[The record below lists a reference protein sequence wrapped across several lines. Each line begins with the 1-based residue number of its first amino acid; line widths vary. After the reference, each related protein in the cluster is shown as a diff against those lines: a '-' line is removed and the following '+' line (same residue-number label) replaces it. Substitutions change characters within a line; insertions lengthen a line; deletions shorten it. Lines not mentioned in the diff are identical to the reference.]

1 MEPVTL
7 TLPPEALEQLEQ
19 RITARIL
26 ASLDASTAASPLPRR
41 RGAPPGSSRAASR
54 GSTTSSTRAPSKPC
68 RDGKRLLF
76 RRDQLAAYVEGR
88 TSMNARR
95 DELVAAL
102 EANDH
107 DAIKALGWWDIGEVY
122 LTAMAPRQAGTTKDL
137 IPLAKLLGD
146 EDPAAVLDAIEQC
159 AGEWRPVAGQLRAHI
174 NKARGENHRVR
185 RFGRGRDTRHRRLRR

>member
-1 MEPVTL
+1 
-7 TLPPEALEQLEQ
+7 
-19 RITARIL
+19 
-26 ASLDASTAASPLPRR
+26 
-41 RGAPPGSSRAASR
+41 
-54 GSTTSSTRAPSKPC
+54 
-68 RDGKRLLF
+68 
-76 RRDQLAAYVEGR
+76 
-88 TSMNARR
+88 MNARR

-122 LTAMAPRQAGTTKDL
+122 LTAWAPRQAGTTKDL

-174 NKARGENHRVR
+174 NKARGENHRVDV
-185 RFGRGRDTRHRRLRR
+185 GRGRDRSSTPEALAGVADAIRTGERPCQCGPPTLQRWRPDSTYVLRCHSCAGLQDGQIYDAEDAGLLGEAA